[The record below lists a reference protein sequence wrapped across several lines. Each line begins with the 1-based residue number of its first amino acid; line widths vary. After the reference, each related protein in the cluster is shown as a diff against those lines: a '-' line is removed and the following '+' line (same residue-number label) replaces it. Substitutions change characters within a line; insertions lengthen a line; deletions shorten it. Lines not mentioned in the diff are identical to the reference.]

1 MSSYDEGV
9 RPGGAPPPPKPTPNP
24 GPPKGEAYPPIPPH
38 IARRIGHIVGP
49 ATRSVLKRRAEVG
62 LARAA

>member
-1 MSSYDEGV
+1 MPNHDEGV

-24 GPPKGEAYPPIPPH
+24 GPPKSEYPPIPPH
-38 IARRIGHIVGP
+38 VARRISQITGP
-49 ATRSVLKRRAEVG
+49 AVRSALRRRAEAG